1 MVPSRPFRIPI
12 KEIWSGMSEGIDYR
26 PGRPKPYRA
35 RYWPPN
41 GRQRSKSF
49 VRKRDAQA
57 WRTAELAKIDRGE
70 WIDPAAGAIR
80 YRDWAEVWMSGL
92 HVKPKTREGYES
104 LLRSRVLPRFGSTPI
119 RAIAPEDVRAFVT
132 ALAEEGLSASRI
144 RQCRQVLSA
153 SLKQA
158 VHDGRIGRNPV
169 NGVKVPA
176 ERPRQPRFLTRDELL
191 DLAAAAEA
199 RWSRAGLIVL
209 VLGLTGMRWGELV
222 ALQVSDINF
231 VKHRITIRRS
241 ATEVRGK
248 LVTGTPKNHQ
258 QRSVAFPP
266 FLKPYLEDATAT
278 KILGDLVFTAPKGGP
293 LRNKGFRTAVWVPA
307 ITETGQEK
315 LRIHDLRHTAASLMI
330 ATGVTIKAVQNQLGH
345 KTATMTL
352 DRYGHLYTDEID
364 ALGLALD
371 KAVSG
376 SAMAQ
381 LWPNGTKKDDHDALL
396 VVAGEPK
403 ALAVEA
409 LSAAETITN

>member
-49 VRKRDAQA
+49 ARKRDAQA
-57 WRTAELAKIDRGE
+57 WRNAQLAKIDRGE

-80 YRDWAEVWMSGL
+80 YRDWVDGWLTGL

-104 LLRSRVLPRFGSTPI
+104 VLRSRVLPWFGSTPI
-119 RAIAPEDVRAFVT
+119 RAIAPNEVRAFVT
-132 ALAEEGLSASRI
+132 ALVEEGLSASRI

-176 ERPRQPRFLTRDELL
+176 DRPRPPRFLTSEELF
-191 DLAAAAEA
+191 DLATAAEA
-199 RWSRAGLIVL
+199 RWNQAGLIVL
-209 VLGLTGMRWGELV
+209 VLGLAGIRWGELV
-222 ALQVSDINF
+222 ALRVSDIDLRNR
-231 VKHRITIRRS
+231 RITIRES

-248 LVTGTPKNHQ
+248 LVFGTPKNHQ
-258 QRSVAFPP
+258 QRSVSFPP
-266 FLKPYLEDATAT
+266 FLKPQLVDATVT
-278 KILGDLVFTAPKGGP
+278 KGPGDLVFTAPKGGP

-307 ITETGQEK
+307 ITKTGQEN

-371 KAVSG
+371 KAI
-376 SAMAQ
+376 SASSVAQ
-381 LWPNGTKKDDHDALL
+381 LWPNGTKKDDHDTLL

-409 LSAAETITN
+409 FSAAETITN